1 MPDDGMPT
9 PDSNGRPPGQP
20 PVPPTPG
27 MDSTNGTD
35 APVPGTPEVTAADPV
50 ARAEDGTP
58 LDERGQ
64 PLAARISTVVIEDE
78 MKSSYLDYAMS
89 VIVGRALPDVR
100 DGLKPVH
107 RRILYSMDETGLR
120 PSSPYRKCASAVGDV
135 MKKYHPHGDSSIYD
149 ALVRMGQDFSI
160 RYELIDGHGNFGS
173 VDGDP
178 PAAMRYTEA
187 RLSRLAME
195 LLRDIDEDT
204 VEFEPNYDGYEEQP
218 TVLPARFP
226 NLLANGA
233 SGIAVGMATNIPP
246 HNLRELID
254 ATTALIDDPTLTAV
268 DLMDF
273 IPAPDFPTG
282 GLILGQSGVFDAYTT
297 GRGLVKVRAVATIEE
312 GEGSRNRTRIVV
324 TEIPYMVNKA
334 NLLIKMA
341 RLVNDRV
348 ITGIADL
355 RDESSREGMRVVID
369 LKRDANP
376 QVVLNQLYK
385 HTQLQDTFGVNLL
398 ALVDGVPKT
407 LTLDQA
413 LHHYIAH
420 QVEVIERRT
429 AYRLRKAEARAHV
442 LRGLLIALDHIDEII
457 TLIRSSESADAAKLG
472 LIERYALSDIQAQAI
487 LDMQLRRLAAL
498 ERQKIQ
504 DEFDELMVLI
514 TDLNDILGDPGR
526 VKTIIKEEM
535 GEIRD
540 RFGDERKSRVIA
552 WDGDLTVEDL
562 IPVSDVVVTL
572 TEGGYIKRTPVEAFK
587 IQKRGGKGV
596 RGAATRGDDV
606 ISTLLTTS
614 THDHLLFFTNQ
625 GRMYRIKGYQIPEK
639 ARDAKGVYVA
649 NVPGLAFEPD
659 ETVAAVMSL
668 SEFDEDR
675 FVTFATRN
683 GTVKRTPLDD
693 FDSAYSVLIAINL
706 RDGDELISVAVTSG
720 DDDIMLVSRAGKAIR
735 FHESDVRSMGR
746 TATGVRGM
754 RLVNDEDAV
763 LGMAPVTDSTDRYL
777 LTVTRKGKGKRTK
790 IAEYSTQGRGGQGL
804 ITHRLDDDEWLAG
817 AKIVPWE
824 DAEILLVS
832 DAGTMIRMDVLD
844 VRPLGR
850 STSGVRLMDTGEAA
864 VAGLALVLDNDDVD
878 ADSDDQVVAA
888 TDEADSRRR
897 RCAADGVA
905 ADAADSVDSDGVPAD
920 SVDADGI
927 DGDADAAGPTDN

>member
-1 MPDDGMPT
+1 M
-9 PDSNGRPPGQP
+9 
-20 PVPPTPG
+20 
-27 MDSTNGTD
+27 
-35 APVPGTPEVTAADPV
+35 
-50 ARAEDGTP
+50 
-58 LDERGQ
+58 
-64 PLAARISTVVIEDE
+64 AARVSTVVIEDE
-78 MKSSYLDYAMS
+78 MRASYLDYAMS

-107 RRILYSMDETGLR
+107 RRILYSMEETGLG
-120 PSSPYRKCASAVGDV
+120 PTSPYRKCASAVGDV
-135 MKKYHPHGDSSIYD
+135 MKKYHPHGDSAIYD

-178 PAAMRYTEA
+178 PAAMRYTES

-204 VEFEPNYDGYEEQP
+204 VDFEPNYDGYEEQP
-218 TVLPARFP
+218 VVLPGRFP

-233 SGIAVGMATNIPP
+233 TGIAVGMATNIPP
-246 HNLRELID
+246 HNLHELVD
-254 ATTALIDDPTLTAV
+254 ATNALLDDPTLTAV
-268 DLMDF
+268 DLMEYV
-273 IPAPDFPTG
+273 PAPDFPTG
-282 GLILGQSGVFDAYTT
+282 GLILGQAGAYDAYTT
-297 GRGLVKVRAVATIEE
+297 GRGSVKVRAVATIEE
-312 GEGSRNRTRIVV
+312 GEGSRDRTRIVV

-334 NLLIKMA
+334 NLLIKIA
-341 RLVNDRV
+341 KLVNDRV

-355 RDESSREGMRVVID
+355 RDESSRQGMRMVID

-413 LHHYIAH
+413 LRHYIDH
-420 QVEVIERRT
+420 QVDVVERRT
-429 AYRLRKAEARAHV
+429 AYRLRKARARAHV
-442 LRGLLIALDHIDEII
+442 LEGLLTALDHIDEII
-457 TLIRSSESADAAKLG
+457 DLIRSSESADAAKLG

-498 ERQKIQ
+498 ERQR
-504 DEFDELMVLI
+504 I
-514 TDLNDILGDPGR
+514 TDEYADLQELIADLTDILGDPER
-526 VKTIIKEEM
+526 VKAIIKEELADVR
-535 GEIRD
+535 ERFADD
-540 RFGDERKSRVIA
+540 RRSRVIPY
-552 WDGDLTVEDL
+552 DGEMTVEDL

-587 IQKRGGKGV
+587 VQRRGGKGV
-596 RGAATRGDDV
+596 RGQATRGDDI

-668 SEFDEDR
+668 TEFDDER

-706 RDGDELISVAVTSG
+706 RDDDELISVAVTTG
-720 DDDIMLVSRAGKAIR
+720 DDDVMLVSRAGKAIR

-754 RLVNDEDAV
+754 RLVSNEDAV
-763 LGMAPVTDSTDRYL
+763 LGMAPVTDATDRYL

-790 IAEYSTQGRGGQGL
+790 IAEYSRQGRGGQGL

-832 DAGTMIRMDVLD
+832 DSGTLIRMDVLD

-850 STSGVRLMDTGEAA
+850 STSGVRLMDTGNHA
-864 VAGLALVLDNDDVD
+864 VVGLALVV
-878 ADSDDQVVAA
+878 DSDDPEDDPDLDTDADPDGDIVAEPADA
-888 TDEADSRRR
+888 TVDEADVDE
-897 RCAADGVA
+897 ADPDEVPGEVPGEP
-905 ADAADSVDSDGVPAD
+905 DA
-920 SVDADGI
+920 
-927 DGDADAAGPTDN
+927 N